1 MAFNRN
7 NTGEFTDAAE
17 ASKERTNRKKSPMGF
32 MSWEMV
38 SASGEPLTKDNG
50 KPLLCSEGNADI
62 ALFGI
67 NGYNKSTAEEIA
79 ILGVNGYNKS
89 KAEEMLINAARLKHE
104 AGEVLELTFKVK
116 IKYYDPT
123 LVEPTIEEETT
134 LCQAMGIFATA

>member
-17 ASKERTNRKKSPMGF
+17 ASKERTSRKKSPMGF

-38 SASGEPLTKDNG
+38 SADGKPLLKENG

-62 ALFGI
+62 AIFGV
-67 NGYNKSTAEEIA
+67 K
-79 ILGVNGYNKS
+79 GYNKS

-123 LVEPTIEEETT
+123 PAEVSTDDETT
-134 LCQAMGIFATA
+134 LFAAMGIFATA

>member
-17 ASKERTNRKKSPMGF
+17 ASKERTQRKKSPMGF

-38 SASGEPLTKDNG
+38 SADGMPLLKENG
-50 KPLLCSEGNADI
+50 KPLLSSEGNADI
-62 ALFGI
+62 ALF
-67 NGYNKSTAEEIA
+67 
-79 ILGVNGYNKS
+79 GVNGYNKS

-104 AGEVLELTFKVK
+104 AGEVLELTLKVK

-123 LVEPTIEEETT
+123 PVKPTIDEETT
-134 LCQAMGIFATA
+134 LFAAMGIFATA

>member
-7 NTGEFTDAAE
+7 NTGEFQDAAE
-17 ASKERTNRKKSPMGF
+17 ASKERTSRKKSPMGF

-62 ALFGI
+62 AIFGV
-67 NGYNKSTAEEIA
+67 T
-79 ILGVNGYNKS
+79 GYNKS

-123 LVEPTIEEETT
+123 PAEVSTDEETT
-134 LCQAMGIFATA
+134 LFQAMGIFATV